1 MLTPGPRMTATFS
14 WMHSSAMASPTLW
27 MSSGFQELDRPAAGG
42 KQVAGT
48 ESFRSVSPVLD
59 ARDLRSPW
67 GPSVIM

>member
-1 MLTPGPRMTATFS
+1 
-14 WMHSSAMASPTLW
+14 MASPTLW